1 MIFADRFRGKT
12 MVVTGAAQ
20 GIGRGVALRAAA
32 EGAAVMLV
40 DRADF
45 VADVAH
51 EAGRAARALLKKMLL
66 DYSLQLSL
74 IHAWTRLIS
83 SQLMSLR
90 RNPSRLTH
98 ALDFLCPLAQSQLM
112 DEWARGHKTK
122 RRYAAAWGL
131 SPLPPALSAGPDETA
146 DTL

>member
-51 EAGRAARALLKKMLL
+51 EAGRAAR
-66 DYSLQLSL
+66 
-74 IHAWTRLIS
+74 
-83 SQLMSLR
+83 
-90 RNPSRLTH
+90 
-98 ALDFLCPLAQSQLM
+98 
-112 DEWARGHKTK
+112 
-122 RRYAAAWGL
+122 GL
-131 SPLPPALSAGPDETA
+131 VVGPD
-146 DTL
+146 